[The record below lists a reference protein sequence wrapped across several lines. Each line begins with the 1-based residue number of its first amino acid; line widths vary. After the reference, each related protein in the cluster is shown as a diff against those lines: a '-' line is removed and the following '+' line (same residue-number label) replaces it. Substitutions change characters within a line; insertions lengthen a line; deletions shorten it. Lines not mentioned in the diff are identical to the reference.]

1 MGLDLSFL
9 PTTASPRRLS
19 ESAPSCLRFRR
30 TGVQCSAVAK
40 ECRVKGLKA
49 RQIIDSR
56 GNPTVEVD
64 LVTDDLYRSAVPS
77 GASTGIY
84 EALELRDGDKSVY
97 GGKGVLQAIKNIN
110 ELVAP
115 KLIGVDV
122 RNQADVDALML
133 ELDGTLNK
141 SKLGA
146 NAILGV
152 SLSVCRAGAGAK
164 GVPLYKHIQE
174 LSGTKELV
182 MPVPAFNV
190 INGGSHAGNSLAM
203 QEFMILPVGATS
215 FSEAFQ
221 MGSEV
226 YHTLKGIIKSKYGQ
240 DACNVGDE
248 GGFAPNVQ
256 DNREGLVLLID
267 AIEKAGYTGKIK
279 IGMDVAASEF
289 FTKDG
294 RYDLNFKKQPND
306 GAHVLSAESL
316 ADLYREFIKDFPIV
330 SIEDPFDQDDWSSWA
345 SLQSSVDIQLV
356 NQIGTVTESIQAALD
371 SKAAGW
377 GVMVSHRSGETE
389 DNFIADLS
397 VGLASGQIKTG
408 APCRSERLSK
418 YNQKLPIPGN
428 RSGPESFAFD
438 TTGKAFYTGVSGGK
452 ILKYTAEKGFEDFAQ
467 ITTTSEVLI
476 AVGLKDASGKLFKY
490 DPATKAVTVLME
502 GLSGAAGC
510 AVSSDGSFVL
520 VSEFIKS
527 NIKRYWITG
536 PKAGSMEDVTSS
548 VSNPDNIRRV
558 GSTGN
563 FWVASVK
570 NKVVVPT
577 DPSAVKIDSSGK
589 VLQTILLKNEFG
601 NTLLSEANETNNNRK
616 PYKTHELH
624 GVEAGGRVRA
634 LKTGES
640 YDEGERL
647 QTPRRLDYGTA
658 QDPLP
663 ICEEE
668 ELTGTE
674 STKRNAVQRDRSSD
688 RVNLHDG
695 LYIVYLRETEKRNSH
710 RPVESKSTTRVWR
723 TVRKAPGEAAT
734 LSIPDEP

>member
-1 MGLDLSFL
+1 MALTSSPLTSKPFLSSKV
-9 PTTASPRRLS
+9 PSISPSSSTSSFSFQKSRPVTVRCS
-19 ESAPSCLRFRR
+19 VAVAPS
-30 TGVQCSAVAK
+30 AVKATNK
-40 ECRVKGLKA
+40 EFAVKSVKA

-97 GGKGVLQAIKNIN
+97 GGKGVLNAVKNIN
-110 ELVAP
+110 ELLAP

-122 RNQADVDALML
+122 RNQADVDAIML
-133 ELDGTLNK
+133 EFDGTPNK

-174 LSGTKELV
+174 LAGTKELV

-190 INGGSHAGNSLAM
+190 INGGSHAGNNLAM

-215 FSEAFQ
+215 FAEALR

-226 YHTLKGIIKSKYGQ
+226 YHILKGIIKAKYGQ

-289 FTKDG
+289 LTKDG
-294 RYDLNFKKQPND
+294 KYDLNFKKQPND
-306 GAHVLSAESL
+306 GAHVLSAQSL
-316 ADLYREFIKDFPIV
+316 GDLYKEFVRDFPIV

-345 SLQSSVDIQLV
+345 SLQSSVDIQIVGDDLLVTNPKRISEAIQKKACNGLLLKASV

-408 APCRSERLSK
+408 APCRSERLAK
-418 YNQKLPIPGN
+418 YNQ
-428 RSGPESFAFD
+428 
-438 TTGKAFYTGVSGGK
+438 
-452 ILKYTAEKGFEDFAQ
+452 
-467 ITTTSEVLI
+467 
-476 AVGLKDASGKLFKY
+476 
-490 DPATKAVTVLME
+490 
-502 GLSGAAGC
+502 
-510 AVSSDGSFVL
+510 
-520 VSEFIKS
+520 
-527 NIKRYWITG
+527 
-536 PKAGSMEDVTSS
+536 
-548 VSNPDNIRRV
+548 
-558 GSTGN
+558 
-563 FWVASVK
+563 
-570 NKVVVPT
+570 
-577 DPSAVKIDSSGK
+577 
-589 VLQTILLKNEFG
+589 LL
-601 NTLLSEANETNNNRK
+601 R
-616 PYKTHELH
+616 
-624 GVEAGGRVRA
+624 
-634 LKTGES
+634 
-640 YDEGERL
+640 
-647 QTPRRLDYGTA
+647 
-658 QDPLP
+658 
-663 ICEEE
+663 IEE
-668 ELTGTE
+668 ELG
-674 STKRNAVQRDRSSD
+674 N
-688 RVNLHDG
+688 
-695 LYIVYLRETEKRNSH
+695 
-710 RPVESKSTTRVWR
+710 
-723 TVRKAPGEAAT
+723 VRYAGEAFR
-734 LSIPDEP
+734 SP

>member
-1 MGLDLSFL
+1 MALTPPSLSSSSSSLLQKPFL
-9 PTTASPRRLS
+9 SSKIPSLSSATSSALPSLKSRHLTVRCSTAVAPSATTTAVK
-19 ESAPSCLRFRR
+19 AH
-30 TGVQCSAVAK
+30 AVK
-40 ECRVKGLKA
+40 SVKA

-97 GGKGVLQAIKNIN
+97 GGKGVLNAVKNIN
-110 ELVAP
+110 ELLAP
-115 KLIGVDV
+115 RLIGVDV
-122 RNQADVDALML
+122 RNQADVDAIML
-133 ELDGTLNK
+133 EFDGTPNK

-174 LSGTKELV
+174 LAGMKELV

-190 INGGSHAGNSLAM
+190 INGGSHAGNNLAM

-215 FSEAFQ
+215 FAEALR

-226 YHTLKGIIKSKYGQ
+226 YHILKGIIKAKYGQ
-240 DACNVGDE
+240 DAWNVGDE

-294 RYDLNFKKQPND
+294 RYDLDFKKQPND
-306 GAHVLSAESL
+306 GAHVHTAHSL
-316 ADLYREFIKDFPIV
+316 GELYKEFVRDFPIV

-345 SLQSSVDIQLV
+345 SLQSSVDIQLVGDDLLVTNPKRIAEAIQKKSCNGLLLKV

-408 APCRSERLSK
+408 APCRSERLAK
-418 YNQKLPIPGN
+418 YNQ
-428 RSGPESFAFD
+428 
-438 TTGKAFYTGVSGGK
+438 
-452 ILKYTAEKGFEDFAQ
+452 
-467 ITTTSEVLI
+467 
-476 AVGLKDASGKLFKY
+476 
-490 DPATKAVTVLME
+490 
-502 GLSGAAGC
+502 
-510 AVSSDGSFVL
+510 
-520 VSEFIKS
+520 
-527 NIKRYWITG
+527 
-536 PKAGSMEDVTSS
+536 
-548 VSNPDNIRRV
+548 
-558 GSTGN
+558 
-563 FWVASVK
+563 
-570 NKVVVPT
+570 
-577 DPSAVKIDSSGK
+577 
-589 VLQTILLKNEFG
+589 LL
-601 NTLLSEANETNNNRK
+601 R
-616 PYKTHELH
+616 
-624 GVEAGGRVRA
+624 
-634 LKTGES
+634 
-640 YDEGERL
+640 
-647 QTPRRLDYGTA
+647 
-658 QDPLP
+658 
-663 ICEEE
+663 IEE
-668 ELTGTE
+668 ELG
-674 STKRNAVQRDRSSD
+674 N
-688 RVNLHDG
+688 
-695 LYIVYLRETEKRNSH
+695 
-710 RPVESKSTTRVWR
+710 
-723 TVRKAPGEAAT
+723 VRYAGEAFR
-734 LSIPDEP
+734 SP